1 MQEQESRLGRFI
13 SLEGGEGTGK
23 STQIQHLGER
33 LKDVG
38 YDVVTTREPGGT
50 PLGEQLRT
58 LLLKHDAPPRCRMA
72 EALLFYAARAD
83 HLDQVICPAIKR
95 GAWVVTDRFSD
106 STLAYQ
112 GAAGKLPVEV
122 LKPIDEAVVGPSK
135 PDLTIIMDLDPSL
148 GLQRAAVR
156 ARDIGIRATDC
167 FESENLQFHQ
177 ELRDAFLEIAFRE
190 PERCVVVDASASEA
204 EVEVEIWRIVC
215 ERLRP

>member
-23 STQIQHLGER
+23 STQVRHLGER
-33 LKDVG
+33 LKVAG

-50 PLGEQLRT
+50 PFGEELRT

-83 HLDQVICPAIKR
+83 HLDQVICPALKR

-112 GAAGKLPVEV
+112 GAAGKLSAEV
-122 LKPIDEAVVGPSK
+122 LRPIDEAVVGESM
-135 PDLTIIMDLDPSL
+135 PDLTIIMDLEPSR
-148 GLQRAAVR
+148 GLERAAKR
-156 ARDIGIRATDC
+156 ARDIGIQATDR
-167 FESENLQFHQ
+167 FECENLQFHE
-177 ELRDAFLEIAFRE
+177 ELRKAFLEIACRE
-190 PERCVVVDASASEA
+190 PERCVVVDASAGEM
-204 EVEVEIWRIVC
+204 EVKVEIWRIVC